1 LNAFGTVTDGVT
13 CEYYDVLPNE
23 GLLIMDVYYGN
34 LGVDAISFAK
44 NNGAGRLFGVPG

>member
-1 LNAFGTVTDGVT
+1 VTGSVT
-13 CEYYDVLPNE
+13 CEYYDVFPFE

-44 NNGAGRLFGVPG
+44 NNGSGRLFGVKG